1 MPLPVGSPQW
11 LFFTF
16 VGVFNLVVSNTLQ
29 AAFTDDLAIGN
40 AKALGLANAVTAD
53 PPGVDSIHFNPA
65 GLTRLDGRQM
75 LLKFVSGDFTAN
87 TYFGEYGEYQ
97 QKILDDAAQIFLDEN
112 GDITQEGIDFL
123 YDEAYGKTSVTAG
136 PTVMTPGK
144 GMEDKSMSFGMTGG
158 ASYRAPGS
166 IYSFATSVYAPMMM
180 GAHKEDDDPGR
191 FFQQRSAFALLAYFS
206 PSVGIELSDT
216 LSIGFSLSVNYAG
229 MGLEM
234 PVRAPNDG
242 LFLIPGPYIGGLL
255 CDENGDPVISELNL
269 CEPIAPYSQI
279 TTLKFEAE
287 QNDALGFNLGVLWNP
302 KPWLTLGLS
311 YNSSVTVKLKGTF
324 DFPVEPEFEQF
335 MLTFMSGSV
344 WGGVV
349 DLTDSLGFRLPS
361 KEELEAQGGGNIR
374 IRYEVPQR
382 LNAGISVQVTPSW
395 KYNFDI
401 KWTDWSK
408 FSNIDVQFD
417 RDVPLLAFGN
427 LVDVTGTGGARGI
440 KPNAVT
446 YRLGLKDVTYWSMGT
461 EYQWT
466 DNFSL
471 RAGIQERPSAV
482 DPSRLLILSPEN
494 TGLDIIR
501 GTITH

>member
-1 MPLPVGSPQW
+1 M
-11 LFFTF
+11 
-16 VGVFNLVVSNTLQ
+16 
-29 AAFTDDLAIGN
+29 
-40 AKALGLANAVTAD
+40 
-53 PPGVDSIHFNPA
+53 
-65 GLTRLDGRQM
+65 
-75 LLKFVSGDFTAN
+75 
-87 TYFGEYGEYQ
+87 
-97 QKILDDAAQIFLDEN
+97 
-112 GDITQEGIDFL
+112 
-123 YDEAYGKTSVTAG
+123 
-136 PTVMTPGK
+136 
-144 GMEDKSMSFGMTGG
+144 
-158 ASYRAPGS
+158 
-166 IYSFATSVYAPMMM
+166 
-180 GAHKEDDDPGR
+180 
-191 FFQQRSAFALLAYFS
+191 
-206 PSVGIELSDT
+206 
-216 LSIGFSLSVNYAG
+216 
-229 MGLEM
+229 
-234 PVRAPNDG
+234 
-242 LFLIPGPYIGGLL
+242 
-255 CDENGDPVISELNL
+255 
-269 CEPIAPYSQI
+269 
-279 TTLKFEAE
+279 
-287 QNDALGFNLGVLWNP
+287 
-302 KPWLTLGLS
+302 GLS